1 MPLLNSINHMTV
13 LSADRNRL
21 VAFSEPVTMNL
32 EEHPTVTSLDRPRRC
47 HWGLLRR
54 RHAVTTAVLFSACAG
69 EAPRLNPVDSGSGAP
84 ASQAIVPID
93 SSIPPAIAGQDGWHY
108 QLSAD
113 ADLNGDGQPERVVLT
128 ARVEV
133 IRGRPAWDDGQPWQV
148 YIETPDGHRSYVYA
162 QRLQLGS
169 LTMRVGRSDAGQP
182 ATVVLLE
189 HLPDRLGVYEAA
201 YRGPDSVTV
210 FVRFRRELDPRG
222 EVASP
227 RLP

>member
-1 MPLLNSINHMTV
+1 
-13 LSADRNRL
+13 
-21 VAFSEPVTMNL
+21 MNL
-32 EEHPTVTSLDRPRRC
+32 P
-47 HWGLLRR
+47 R
-54 RHAVTTAVLFSACAG
+54 RHALVTAVLLGACAG
-69 EAPRLNPVDSGSGAP
+69 EGPPMNPGDSVSGAP
-84 ASQAIVPID
+84 AAQPIVLID
-93 SSIPPAIAGQDGWHY
+93 SSISPAVAGQDGWNY
-108 QLSAD
+108 QLSSQ

-148 YIETPDGHRSYVYA
+148 YIEEPGGHRTYVYA

-169 LTMRVGRSDAGQP
+169 LTMRVGRSDAGEP

-201 YRGPDSVTV
+201 YRGPDSLSVA
-210 FVRFRRELDPRG
+210 VRFTRALDPRG
-222 EVASP
+222 EAASP